1 MDLWHGYSLFLLGD
15 YSGTIE
21 VYQKLLEAD
30 PDDPVLYLYIALCL
44 YYNRG
49 FEEARKAAEKGPSC
63 DYR

>member
-21 VYQKLLEAD
+21 VYKKLLEAD
-30 PDDPVLYLYIALCL
+30 PDAVLYLYITSCL
-44 YYNRG
+44 YYNRE